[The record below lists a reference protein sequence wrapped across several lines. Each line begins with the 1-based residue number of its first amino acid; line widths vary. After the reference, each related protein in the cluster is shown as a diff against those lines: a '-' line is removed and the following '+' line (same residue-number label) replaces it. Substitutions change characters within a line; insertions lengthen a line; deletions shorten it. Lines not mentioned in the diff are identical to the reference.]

1 MFQESIVWRG
11 IICALLMAFEK
22 MLTGLWLV
30 RFSSSAVSDMM
41 KTIRKPPSY
50 VRYIF
55 ARPTCPKNKGHPGE
69 RSKEVNIARST
80 RPGPSPSPRHSPMV
94 HNRGENAALFD
105 STLDQG
111 YQVPTQT
118 TEPATTVGIPP
129 KSLSLSL
136 YPASILGLAMVA
148 RGKVGYLIASL
159 SQSQGIFSAGTEE
172 TETSETYLV
181 IIWAITICTCIGPV
195 CVGTLVRRVKKLQGT
210 RGSYGAD
217 PLGIWGI

>member
-1 MFQESIVWRG
+1 MFQGSIVWRG
-11 IICALLMAFEK
+11 IIFASLMTFGK
-22 MLTGLWLV
+22 MLTGFWLV

-41 KTIRKPPSY
+41 KTIRKPLSY

-55 ARPTCPKNKGHPGE
+55 ARTTCPKNKGHLGE
-69 RSKEVNIARST
+69 RSKEVNLSGST

-105 STLDQG
+105 STLNQG
-111 YQVPTQT
+111 YQIPTQT
-118 TEPATTVGIPP
+118 TESATTVRLPP
-129 KSLSLSL
+129 KSKSW

-148 RGKVGYLIASL
+148 RGEVGYLIASL
-159 SQSQGIFSAGTEE
+159 AQSQGIFSAGTEE
-172 TETSETYLV
+172 TETSEIYLV

-195 CVGTLVRRVKKLQGT
+195 CVGTLVRRVQKLQGT
-210 RGSYGAD
+210 RGSSGAD

>member
-1 MFQESIVWRG
+1 
-11 IICALLMAFEK
+11 MAFGK

-30 RFSSSAVSDMM
+30 RFSASAVSDMM
-41 KTIRKPPSY
+41 KTIRKPLFY

-69 RSKEVNIARST
+69 RSEEVNLARST
-80 RPGPSPSPRHSPMV
+80 RPGPSPSPRHNPMV

-105 STLDQG
+105 SSLNQG

-118 TEPATTVGIPP
+118 TESATTVMLPP
-129 KSLSLSL
+129 KSKSL

-148 RGKVGYLIASL
+148 RGKIGYLIASVAE
-159 SQSQGIFSAGTEE
+159 SQGIFSAGTEE

-210 RGSYGAD
+210 RGSSGAD